1 MYGAVRLYTPFEQPE
16 SNDIYPVSKVEDPF
30 SICIDVVNRSFGYSD
45 TSTKMRIKLKDLEKL
60 QQELNRLKSE
70 KSALQVQS
78 RLLGN
83 FVTFA
88 RSSAKEQVL
97 SRLLQKTLEVSAE
110 LTGADKGSLFL
121 VDKRGAVTDSI
132 LTRADPTPEQ
142 RSKIIGQVFD
152 EGLAG
157 WVRRNRKVG
166 LIVDTRDDDRWVNLP
181 NQPYTVGS
189 ALAVPVLRGDNLL
202 GIITLLH
209 DKPNHFDQETADLML
224 LTAGQ
229 IGSALENASLYS
241 KLDDSYRSLELAKHK
256 VETVSKALQS
266 EMEKGK
272 KIQRDFL
279 PTQIPDLPGWEIA
292 FYFHPARQVSGDF
305 YDAFLLPGDLVGL
318 VIADVCDK
326 GVGSALFMALFR
338 SLIRVFSGQITLRGV
353 SVPGSDNHTSNLA
366 GDPLYQAL
374 HAVSLT
380 NDYIA
385 HEHGEEGMFAT
396 LFFGVLDPLNGKL
409 SYVNGGH
416 EPLILFNQYGIKER
430 LTTTGPVV
438 GMMAGMEY
446 NVQQVQMEPDDFL
459 IGYTDG
465 VTEALSPENK
475 LYTKERI
482 LSFLEKPAATASRQI
497 EQIKSD
503 IFDHIGDAAQFDD
516 ITMIAVHRK
525 SG

>member
-1 MYGAVRLYTPFEQPE
+1 
-16 SNDIYPVSKVEDPF
+16 
-30 SICIDVVNRSFGYSD
+30 
-45 TSTKMRIKLKDLEKL
+45 LKDLEKL
-60 QQELNRLKSE
+60 HQELNRLKSE

-78 RLLGN
+78 RLLEN

-88 RSSAKEQVL
+88 RSSASEHVL
-97 SRLLQKTLEVSAE
+97 TRLLQKTLEISAE

-121 VDKRGAVTDSI
+121 LDEKGAVTDGI
-132 LTRADPTPEQ
+132 LTRVDPTPEQ
-142 RSKIIGQVFD
+142 RSEIIGQVFD

-181 NQPYTVGS
+181 DQPYTVGS
-189 ALAVPVLRGDNLL
+189 ALAAPVLRGANLL

-209 DKPNHFDQETADLML
+209 DKPGHFNQEAANLML

-229 IGSALENASLYS
+229 IGSALENARLYS
-241 KLDDSYRSLELAKHK
+241 KLDDSYRSLEQAKHK
-256 VETVSKALQS
+256 IEIYSKALHA

-279 PTQIPDLPGWEIA
+279 PTRIPDLPGWEIA
-292 FYFHPARQVSGDF
+292 VYFHAARQVSGDF
-305 YDAFLLPGDLVGL
+305 YDAFLLPGDLVGF

-326 GVGSALFMALFR
+326 GIGSALFMALFR
-338 SLIRVFSGQITLRGV
+338 SLIRVFSGQISLQGV
-353 SVPGSDNHTSNLA
+353 SVPGSGNCNAGST

-374 HAVSLT
+374 HAVALT

-385 HEHGEEGMFAT
+385 HEHGEEGWFAT
-396 LFFGVLDPLNGKL
+396 LFFGVLDPLTGL
-409 SYVNGGH
+409 LTYVNGGH
-416 EPLILFNQYGIKER
+416 EPPIIFNQSGIKER
-430 LTTTGPVV
+430 LKGTGPVV
-438 GMMAGMEY
+438 GMMTDMEY
-446 NVQQVQMEPDDFL
+446 NVKQVQMDPDDFL

-465 VTEALSPENK
+465 VTEALSPENQ
-475 LYTKERI
+475 LYSKERF
-482 LSFLEKPAATASRQI
+482 LSLLEKPAASASRQI

-503 IFDHIGDAAQFDD
+503 IFNHIGDAAQFDD

-525 SG
+525 PGE

>member
-1 MYGAVRLYTPFEQPE
+1 M
-16 SNDIYPVSKVEDPF
+16 
-30 SICIDVVNRSFGYSD
+30 
-45 TSTKMRIKLKDLEKL
+45 KDLEKL

-78 RLLGN
+78 RLLEN

-88 RSSAKEQVL
+88 RSSAKEHVL
-97 SRLLQKTLEVSAE
+97 TRLLQKTLEVSAE

-121 VDKRGAVTDSI
+121 VDKKGAVTHSI
-132 LTRADPTPEQ
+132 LTRVDPTPEQ
-142 RSKIIGQVFD
+142 RTKIIGQVFD

-157 WVRRNRKVG
+157 WVRRNRKIG
-166 LIVDTRDDDRWVNLP
+166 LIVDTRDDDRWVSLP

-189 ALAVPVLRGDNLL
+189 ALSVPVLRGDNLL

-209 DKPNHFDQETADLML
+209 DKPGNFNQETADLML

-229 IGSALENASLYS
+229 IGSALENARLYS
-241 KLDDSYRSLELAKHK
+241 KLDDSYRSLEQAKHK
-256 VETVSKALQS
+256 VETYSKALHD

-292 FYFHPARQVSGDF
+292 VYFHAARQVSGDF
-305 YDAFLLPGDLVGL
+305 YDAFLLPGNLVGL

-338 SLIRVFSGQITLRGV
+338 SLIRVFSGQITLQGV
-353 SVPGSDNHTSNLA
+353 SVPGSGNYNAEST

-380 NDYIA
+380 NEYIA

-396 LFFGVLDPLNGKL
+396 LFFGVLDPQSGELN
-409 SYVNGGH
+409 YVNGGH
-416 EPLILFNQYGIKER
+416 EPPILFNQSGIKER
-430 LTTTGPVV
+430 LKTTGPVV
-438 GMMAGMEY
+438 GIMTGMDY
-446 NVQQVQMEPDDFL
+446 KVQQAQMEPDDFL

-465 VTEALSPENK
+465 VTEAMSPENQ
-475 LYTKERI
+475 LYSKNRF
-482 LSFLEKPAATASRQI
+482 LSLLEKPAATASQQI

-503 IFDHIGDAAQFDD
+503 IFNHIGDAAQFDD

-525 SG
+525 PRE

>member
-1 MYGAVRLYTPFEQPE
+1 
-16 SNDIYPVSKVEDPF
+16 
-30 SICIDVVNRSFGYSD
+30 
-45 TSTKMRIKLKDLEKL
+45 LKKPEKL

-78 RLLGN
+78 RLLEN

-88 RSSAKEQVL
+88 RSSAKEHVL
-97 SRLLQKTLEVSAE
+97 TRLLQKTLEVSAE

-121 VDKRGAVTDSI
+121 VDENGAITDSI
-132 LTRADPTPEQ
+132 LTRVDTTPEQ

-166 LIVDTRDDDRWVNLP
+166 LIVDTRDDKRWVSLP
-181 NQPYTVGS
+181 DQPYTVGS
-189 ALAVPVLRGDNLL
+189 ALVVPVLRGDNLL

-209 DKPNHFDQETADLML
+209 DKPGNFNQETADLML

-229 IGSALENASLYS
+229 IGSALDNASLYS
-241 KLDDSYRSLELAKHK
+241 KLDESYRSLEQAKQK
-256 VETVSKALQS
+256 IETYSKALQA
-266 EMEKGK
+266 EMEKGR

-279 PTQIPDLPGWEIA
+279 PTQIPQLPGWEIA

-305 YDAFLLPGDLVGL
+305 YDAFLLPGDRVGL

-338 SLIRVFSGQITLRGV
+338 SLIRVFSGKIHLQGV
-353 SVPGSDNHTSNLA
+353 SVPGSDHHTPDSTGNQ
-366 GDPLYQAL
+366 LYQAL
-374 HAVSLT
+374 DAVSLT

-385 HEHGEEGMFAT
+385 QEHGEEGMFAT
-396 LFFGVLDPLNGKL
+396 LFFGVLDPQSGKL
-409 SYVNGGH
+409 TYVNGGH
-416 EPLILFNQYGIKER
+416 EPLILFNQSGIKER
-430 LTTTGPVV
+430 LKATGPVV
-438 GMMAGMEY
+438 GIMTEIEY
-446 NVQQVQMEPDDFL
+446 KVQQVQMEPDDFL

-465 VTEALSPENK
+465 VTEAMSPENK
-475 LYTKERI
+475 LFSKKRF
-482 LSFLEKPAATASRQI
+482 LSLLEKPAASASQQI
-497 EQIKSD
+497 EQIKID
-503 IFDHIGDAAQFDD
+503 IFNHIGDAPQFDD

-525 SG
+525 PQK

>member
-1 MYGAVRLYTPFEQPE
+1 MKKP
-16 SNDIYPVSKVEDPF
+16 D
-30 SICIDVVNRSFGYSD
+30 
-45 TSTKMRIKLKDLEKL
+45 KLK
-60 QQELNRLKSE
+60 QELDRLKSE

-78 RLLGN
+78 RLLEN

-88 RSSAKEQVL
+88 RSSAKEHIL
-97 SRLLQKTLEVSAE
+97 TRLLQKTLEVSAE

-121 VDKRGAVTDSI
+121 VDENGAITDSI
-132 LTRADPTPEQ
+132 LTRVDTTPEQ

-166 LIVDTRDDDRWVNLP
+166 LIVDTRDDKRWVSLP
-181 NQPYTVGS
+181 DQPYTVGS

-209 DKPNHFDQETADLML
+209 DKPGNFNQETADLML

-229 IGSALENASLYS
+229 IASALENARLYS
-241 KLDDSYRSLELAKHK
+241 KLDDSYRSLEQANLEIEAY
-256 VETVSKALQS
+256 SKALHA
-266 EMEKGK
+266 EMEKGR

-279 PTQIPDLPGWEIA
+279 PTQIPQLSGWEIA

-338 SLIRVFSGQITLRGV
+338 SLIRVFSGQINLQGV
-353 SVPGSDNHTSNLA
+353 SVPGSGGHS
-366 GDPLYQAL
+366 GDSSGEQLYEAL

-380 NDYIA
+380 NEYIA

-396 LFFGVLDPLNGKL
+396 LFFGVLDPDSGKL
-409 SYVNGGH
+409 TYVNGGH
-416 EPLILFNQYGIKER
+416 EPLILFNQSGIKER
-430 LTTTGPVV
+430 LKATGPVV
-438 GMMAGMEY
+438 GMMTEMEY

-465 VTEALSPENK
+465 VTEAMSPENK
-475 LYTKERI
+475 LFSKKRF
-482 LSFLEKPAATASRQI
+482 LSLLEKPAASASQQI
-497 EQIKSD
+497 EQIKIN
-503 IFDHIGDAAQFDD
+503 IFNHIGDAPQFDD

-525 SG
+525 PKE